1 MNCNF
6 DRTYTVRLKGKVN
19 TQTAE
24 KFSEETLKSGFDR
37 FPQEL
42 TKFLLDELSD
52 NFDNFTVEVK
62 KNMKAKIISFDEVLE
77 SIKIGNIK
85 NIYIIDILSK
95 FVQKVSD
102 VEVESL
108 VQDREDS
115 IFIQAELVGE

>member
-1 MNCNF
+1 
-6 DRTYTVRLKGKVN
+6 
-19 TQTAE
+19 
-24 KFSEETLKSGFDR
+24 
-37 FPQEL
+37 
-42 TKFLLDELSD
+42 
-52 NFDNFTVEVK
+52 
-62 KNMKAKIISFDEVLE
+62 MKAKIISFDEVLE

-115 IFIQAELVGE
+115 I